1 MAGRR
6 NRDNVGGGQLAFDL
20 FCDLPADDP
29 AAKPTGEGGTDEQ
42 VRTPGSAA
50 LGQVAAEPAQPD
62 PGPGGVLF
70 DVGSAGGAAD
80 RRAGSEPW
88 PGTTRAG
95 RTTWRSWAG

>member
-20 FCDLPADDP
+20 FCDLSADEP

-42 VRTPGSAA
+42 VRTPRSTT

-62 PGPGGVLF
+62 L
-70 DVGSAGGAAD
+70 
-80 RRAGSEPW
+80 
-88 PGTTRAG
+88 
-95 RTTWRSWAG
+95 

>member
-1 MAGRR
+1 MAGMR

-20 FCDLPADDP
+20 FCDPPADDP
-29 AAKPTGEGGTDEQ
+29 LAKPNGEGGTDEQ
-42 VRTPGSAA
+42 VRTPRSAA

-80 RRAGSEPW
+80 RGAGSG
-88 PGTTRAG
+88 PGRGRPGRGGLPEEAG
-95 RTTWRSWAG
+95 